1 MTHKLETMVVV
12 RQRELLREAEM
23 ERLYQQ
29 ARAGMAQPQQQE
41 PFYYEAL
48 AALGRRL
55 SDVGDYLQE
64 RYGECQSALEP
75 ALKIA
80 THEQR

>member
-12 RQRELLREAEM
+12 RQRELLCEAEM

-29 ARAGMAQPQQQE
+29 ARAGMAQQQE

-75 ALKIA
+75 ALKMA